1 MAKRPVP
8 RYDFKAFGAAIK
20 AAREGCKES
29 RKKVGDEMF
38 ISPRYLANIENK
50 GQHPSLQIFF
60 ELIQRY
66 HISVDQFLLETPP
79 EKNTQRRQLDA
90 LLDGMS
96 DTGIRIVTA
105 SKKRPSK
112 LPEEWEVIPDTHEG
126 IVTQEEFD
134 TVQQLITSRRL
145 PENKGG
151 FENIFAG
158 VIKCADC
165 GYAMRAMSANR
176 RKRPDIIDCV
186 QYSCNNYGRY
196 GNIMCT
202 AHSIE
207 ARDLFNAV
215 LTDINRFADMAV
227 NDEKAVRAIEKR
239 LTETDQSKAKA
250 LEKEQRKL
258 NKRLAELDRLFSSL
272 YEDKVME
279 RITER
284 NFEMMSGKYQ
294 KEQLEI
300 EARLKEV
307 TETLSDSYEKT
318 QGVRDFLSLIR
329 NYQGIKELDATIIN
343 ALIDKILVS
352 EREKLT
358 DGMVRQE
365 IKIYYKF
372 IGFVGELHIT
382 PTKRWTAL
390 KPKNCTVCGVEY
402 VPRSGISKYCPACAK
417 KIQREKSNE
426 SKRRSRERNRQA
438 CIELSAKNDRLTLSS
453 EAEES

>member
-1 MAKRPVP
+1 
-8 RYDFKAFGAAIK
+8 
-20 AAREGCKES
+20 
-29 RKKVGDEMF
+29 
-38 ISPRYLANIENK
+38 
-50 GQHPSLQIFF
+50 
-60 ELIQRY
+60 
-66 HISVDQFLLETPP
+66 
-79 EKNTQRRQLDA
+79 
-90 LLDGMS
+90 
-96 DTGIRIVTA
+96 
-105 SKKRPSK
+105 
-112 LPEEWEVIPDTHEG
+112 VIPDTHEG

-158 VIKCADC
+158 VIKCADY
-165 GYAMRAMSANR
+165 GYALRAMSANR

-186 QYSCNNYGRY
+186 QYTCNNYGRY
-196 GNIMCT
+196 GNVMCT
-202 AHSIE
+202 AHAIE

-215 LTDINRFADMAV
+215 LADINRFADMAV
-227 NDEKAVRAIEKR
+227 NDERAVRAIEKR

-250 LEKEQRKL
+250 MEKEQKKL

-307 TETLSDSYEKT
+307 TETLNESYEKS
-318 QGVRDFLSLIR
+318 QGIRDFLSLIR
-329 NYQGIKELDATIIN
+329 NYQGLKELDATIIN

-352 EREKLT
+352 EREKSA
-358 DGMVRQE
+358 DGTVKQE

-390 KPKNCTVCGVEY
+390 SPKNCMVCGVEY
-402 VPRSGISKYCPACAK
+402 IPGSAISKYCPICAK
-417 KIQREKSNE
+417 KVQREKSNE
-426 SKRRSRERNRQA
+426 SKRRSREQKRMA
-438 CIELSAKNDRLTLSS
+438 CIDLSAKNDRLTSSKGRGASSGRGMKTERCSSTGMSQRIPSTLIRGCDTKSLNLTVWRQCRPNHPFRWMKPLSPALPVMALFGS
-453 EAEES
+453 GYKRNPTWNPNREGRMKLLATRRLGCRLLLIAWLIN

>member
-1 MAKRPVP
+1 
-8 RYDFKAFGAAIK
+8 
-20 AAREGCKES
+20 
-29 RKKVGDEMF
+29 
-38 ISPRYLANIENK
+38 
-50 GQHPSLQIFF
+50 
-60 ELIQRY
+60 
-66 HISVDQFLLETPP
+66 
-79 EKNTQRRQLDA
+79 
-90 LLDGMS
+90 
-96 DTGIRIVTA
+96 
-105 SKKRPSK
+105 
-112 LPEEWEVIPDTHEG
+112 
-126 IVTQEEFD
+126 
-134 TVQQLITSRRL
+134 
-145 PENKGG
+145 
-151 FENIFAG
+151 
-158 VIKCADC
+158 
-165 GYAMRAMSANR
+165 
-176 RKRPDIIDCV
+176 
-186 QYSCNNYGRY
+186 
-196 GNIMCT
+196 MCT

-215 LTDINRFADMAV
+215 LADINRFADMAV
-227 NDEKAVRAIEKR
+227 NDEKAVRAIERR
-239 LTETDQSKAKA
+239 LTETDQSRAKS
-250 LEKEQRKL
+250 LEKEKKKL

-307 TETLSDSYEKT
+307 TETLNDSYEKS

-329 NYQGIKELDATIIN
+329 NYQGLKELDATIIN

-352 EREKLT
+352 EREKLA
-358 DGMVRQE
+358 DGTVRQE

-402 VPRSGISKYCPACAK
+402 VPSSGISKYCPACAK
-417 KIQREKSNE
+417 RIQREKSNE
-426 SKRRSRERNRQA
+426 SKRRSRERNRRA

-453 EAEES
+453 EMDD